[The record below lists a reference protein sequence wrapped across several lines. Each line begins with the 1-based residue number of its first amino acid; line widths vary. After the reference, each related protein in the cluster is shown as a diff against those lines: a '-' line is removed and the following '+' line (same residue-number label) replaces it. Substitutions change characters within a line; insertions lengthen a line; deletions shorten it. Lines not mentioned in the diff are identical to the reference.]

1 MSVQAEPDRSAV
13 ALDAAGIRPERRGRA
28 RLSRLTQPERDLY
41 RWLLQRFATGEPPS
55 GEAIRAAAGDLGLG
69 ADDALAVFAREDL
82 VHVDGGGRPTV
93 AYPFSARDRGHRV
106 LIDSAREV
114 QAMCAI
120 DALGIA
126 PMLGQPI
133 EVSSRDPIS
142 GREVRVELTPGSAAT
157 WQPAEA
163 VVLAGSMRCD
173 GPSFGGCC
181 DVLNFFETLE
191 NAQRYLQE
199 RPEITGTPISIPE
212 AAEAGRI
219 VFGDVLR
226 ED

>member
-1 MSVQAEPDRSAV
+1 MSVGAEPNRAAR
-13 ALDAAGIRPERRGRA
+13 ALDAAEIAPERRGRA
-28 RLSRLTQPERDLY
+28 RLSRLTQPERELY
-41 RWLLQRFATGEPPS
+41 RWLLQRFAIGEPPS
-55 GEAIRAAAGDLGLG
+55 GEAIRAAAGDFGLDP
-69 ADDALAVFAREDL
+69 DDALAVFAREDL
-82 VHVDGGGRPTV
+82 VHLDDGGRPTV

-106 LIDSAREV
+106 LIDAAHEV

-126 PMLGQPI
+126 PMLEQPI
-133 EVSSRDPIS
+133 EVHSRDPIS
-142 GREVRVELTPGSAAT
+142 GGEVHVQLTPGEQPT
-157 WQPAEA
+157 WGPAEA
-163 VVLAGSMRCD
+163 VVLAGSTCCE

-191 NAQRYLQE
+191 NAQHYLHE
-199 RPEITGTPISIPE
+199 HPEITGTPISIPE

-219 VFGDVLR
+219 VFGEVLR